1 MRIDCF
7 VLSAGSGH
15 SKIRSNG
22 GRRSSGRQFES
33 MPFASR
39 DYLCCESVVK
49 KSSSRAAAVDDLSPV
64 LDQISIKNKKVAE
77 SSVRPKMLED
87 EFERKPKD
95 LILNVRKRLVKKSTM
110 VDSESASER
119 ESAASLDPACPSPS
133 VDYSSADDGDV
144 DSPVSSKVKTKLMQA
159 SVSPKPFPSST
170 KLHRSSDAGD
180 EHVYAPGFET
190 RAKGSSIKPFLISCT
205 SLANSMKMI
214 SRVPNFVQA

>member
-33 MPFASR
+33 MRFASR
-39 DYLCCESVVK
+39 DYLCCGSVVK

-64 LDQISIKNKKVAE
+64 LDQISIKNKKGAE

-95 LILNVRKRLVKKSTM
+95 LILNVRKRLVKKSTI
-110 VDSESASER
+110 VDS

-190 RAKGSSIKPFLISCT
+190 RAKGSTIKSSCAIFNLLHISC
-205 SLANSMKMI
+205 
-214 SRVPNFVQA
+214 